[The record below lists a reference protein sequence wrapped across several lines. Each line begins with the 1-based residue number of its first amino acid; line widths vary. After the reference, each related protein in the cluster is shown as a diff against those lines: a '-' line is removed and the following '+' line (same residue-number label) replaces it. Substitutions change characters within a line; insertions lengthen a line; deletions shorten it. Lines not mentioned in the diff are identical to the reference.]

1 MTSSNPAVFPS
12 QTKAPDCY
20 RVLHT
25 SDWHLGK
32 MLNDQSREEEHARFL
47 DWLLEAIGE
56 HAVDALVVAG
66 DLFDSANPP
75 QAAQAQ
81 YYDFVSALF
90 RQGDCAM
97 VVVGGNHDS
106 PGQLEAPN
114 KVLHALGV
122 HVLGFLPDAPQDRL
136 VALPSQES
144 PHLIIAAVPFLR
156 DRDLRTGQSG
166 QGVTDIQRERLAG
179 TAQRYAE
186 TAEVAAEWSGKGVP
200 ILATGHLMVMGT
212 SSSESE
218 REIHIGG
225 LGAVKGNVFPELF
238 SYVALGHMHR
248 PQRTGGS
255 EHIRYSGS
263 PIPLSFSEANDRKEV
278 RLLDFAHGS
287 LREQGRLPVPVFR
300 KLSQVRTNRADLERE
315 LDKFPPESSDLTTW
329 VEVVVEDAV
338 IGENLNEVVQ
348 EAVADRDFEV
358 LKVLRGGAT
367 SLQGMS
373 AEKLSD
379 DEGIDTLLDDPSQ
392 VFQQRLDEE
401 IGFTEEERRELQMA
415 FAQLLEIHDDKGASA

>member
-1 MTSSNPAVFPS
+1 MRSVSPL
-12 QTKAPDCY
+12 QTKVSDCY

-32 MLNDQSREEEHARFL
+32 MLNDQSREDEHARFL

-56 HAVDALVVAG
+56 HAVDALVVVG

-75 QAAQAQ
+75 QTAQTQ
-81 YYDFVSALF
+81 YFDFVSALF
-90 RQGDCAM
+90 RQGGCAM

-114 KVLHALGV
+114 KVLRALGV

-136 VALPSQES
+136 VALPSQET
-144 PHLIIAAVPFLR
+144 PHLIVAAIPFLR

-166 QGVTDIQRERLAG
+166 QGVADIQRERIAG
-179 TAQRYAE
+179 TVQRYAE
-186 TAEVAAEWSGKGVP
+186 TAEVAAEWRGKGVP

-225 LGAVKGNVFPELF
+225 LGAVEGNVFPELF

-263 PIPLSFSEANDRKEV
+263 PIPLSFSEANDKKEV
-278 RLLDFAHGS
+278 RLLDFSDGS
-287 LREQGRLPVPVFR
+287 LCKQEPLPVPVFR
-300 KLSQVRTNRADLERE
+300 KLSQIRTNRADLERE
-315 LDKFPPESSDLTTW
+315 LDEFPSEPNDLTTW
-329 VEVVVEDAV
+329 VEVVVEDAG

-348 EAVADRDFEV
+348 EAVKDRDFEV

-373 AEKLSD
+373 AEELSD
-379 DEGIDTLLDDPSQ
+379 EEGIDTLLDDPSQ

-401 IGFTEEERRELQMA
+401 IGLEEEGRRELEMA
-415 FAQLLEIHDDKGASA
+415 FAQLLEIHDEEEAGT